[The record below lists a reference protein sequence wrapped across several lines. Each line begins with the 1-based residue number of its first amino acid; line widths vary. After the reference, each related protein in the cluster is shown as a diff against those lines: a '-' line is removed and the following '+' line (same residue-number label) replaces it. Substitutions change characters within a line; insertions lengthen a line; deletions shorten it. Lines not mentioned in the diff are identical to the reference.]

1 MTFAQKTSII
11 FSEIARYAENRQRK
25 GAEKMEYLKGGLFDK
40 DSMQTKVKTNR
51 ITGKE
56 RFWGHVMGP
65 GLVYAFY
72 TVVLGLR
79 ELYYMD
85 IIRINEVFGNPYT
98 YLTMTVVTSLIG
110 IAAGFYI
117 NHMTEKTVC
126 RAGRFRPYVLIG
138 TWIMAVSGFFM
149 FWSPF
154 ASGTAGQLVWLYV
167 FNILYTCIGLP
178 LWNLRESVVSVT
190 SRNVLERNTVTTL
203 RNAVTNMIAGV
214 IVSLG
219 VIGML
224 YPTVLQK
231 DLSGK
236 SWILTI
242 GVFAALALI
251 FSLFEYFWTRERITE
266 DNQKVLAAEEGDA
279 TVHVSLK
286 QQFKNLFSN
295 KYYRLAVLVGIG
307 VLFFG
312 NLQGGNSRVNMITYI
327 LGGNEQNG
335 LQMIYLMVA
344 MQPMA
349 IGAIV
354 VPILARKYG
363 SRKIVL
369 ISSIITLLGVGIVL
383 INPYSFAIAVAGG
396 LVFSCGIFAVTN
408 MNTVF
413 MQQACDIVEYEHGYR
428 PEGTLAMGIITT
440 IYTAILTPVNALYE
454 TGLTL
459 NGYVA
464 GAAQQNAAVNNWIL
478 FAYYGAYAVFAVI
491 MLFVTI
497 FFDAEKKLPHVH
509 DVLRE
514 RAVKAAEARG
524 EIYIS
529 PEEQDR
535 MEMEAAA
542 KELEESRIAAL
553 KEHCAKKN
561 LDFAAENQKYL
572 DKLARKQARRQ
583 KKTKASK

>member
-1 MTFAQKTSII
+1 
-11 FSEIARYAENRQRK
+11 
-25 GAEKMEYLKGGLFDK
+25 MEYLKGGLFDK

-51 ITGKE
+51 ITGRE

-266 DNQKVLAAEEGDA
+266 DNQKVLAAKEGDA

>member
-51 ITGKE
+51 ITGRE

>member
-1 MTFAQKTSII
+1 
-11 FSEIARYAENRQRK
+11 
-25 GAEKMEYLKGGLFDK
+25 MEYLKGGLFDK

-51 ITGKE
+51 ITGRE